1 MNSKI
6 LLSNVT
12 TYRFGGECNSFY
24 IVNSVN
30 QIKEVLKHSIQN
42 NLFIL
47 GKGSNVAFS
56 DEGYK
61 GTIIKNEIEF
71 IEILD
76 DKKTINVGAG
86 SFLPD
91 VSRFLYKH
99 GLTGGEF
106 LLGIPGTIGGAIK
119 MNAGCYGYEIGN
131 FVDSITCFDLELGK
145 IIEIEAKNLNFQ
157 YRKTQILEKYIIL
170 SAKLIFN
177 SEEPKKIK
185 EKMSEM
191 NIIRK
196 NSQPSAIYNAGSV
209 FKNPNGYY
217 AAELIDRAGLKGFEI
232 NGVSVSN
239 KHANFFVA
247 KKGASA
253 KSLYDLVQ
261 HVKAT
266 VNNKYGVTL
275 EEEIIFIGNFWE
287 CLTNLNQFK

>member
-1 MNSKI
+1 MNNKI
-6 LLSNVT
+6 LLSEVT

-42 NLFIL
+42 NIFIL

-91 VSRFLYKH
+91 VSRFLYKN

-131 FVDSITCFDLELGK
+131 FVDSITCFDLDLGK
-145 IIEIEAKNLNFQ
+145 IIEIEAKNLNFR
-157 YRKTQILEKYIIL
+157 YRKTQNLEKYIIL

-185 EKMSEM
+185 DKMSEM
-191 NIIRK
+191 NILRK
-196 NSQPSAIYNAGSV
+196 KSQPSAIYNAGSV
-209 FKNPNGYY
+209 FKNPKGYY
-217 AAELIDRAGLKGFEI
+217 AAELIDKAGLKGFEI

-261 HVKAT
+261 HVKDT
-266 VNNKYGVTL
+266 VNIKYGINL
-275 EEEIIFIGNFWE
+275 EEEIIFIGNF
-287 CLTNLNQFK
+287 

>member
-30 QIKEVLKHSIQN
+30 QLKEVLKHSIQN

-86 SFLPD
+86 TFLPD

-131 FVDSITCFDLELGK
+131 FVDSITCFDLDLGK

-157 YRKTQILEKYIIL
+157 YRKTQNLEKYIIL
-170 SAKLIFN
+170 SAKLVFN

-191 NIIRK
+191 NILRK

-217 AAELIDRAGLKGFEI
+217 AAELIDKAGLKGFEI

-266 VNNKYGVTL
+266 VNNIYGVPL
-275 EEEIIFIGNFWE
+275 EEEIIFIGNF
-287 CLTNLNQFK
+287 

>member
-1 MNSKI
+1 MNNKI
-6 LLSNVT
+6 LLSEVT

-42 NLFIL
+42 NIFIL

-91 VSRFLYKH
+91 VSRFLYKN

-131 FVDSITCFDLELGK
+131 FVDSITCFDLDLGK
-145 IIEIEAKNLNFQ
+145 IIEMEAKNLNFQ
-157 YRKTQILEKYIIL
+157 YRKTQNLEKYIIL

-177 SEEPKKIK
+177 SEDPKKIK
-185 EKMSEM
+185 DK
-191 NIIRK
+191 I
-196 NSQPSAIYNAGSV
+196 
-209 FKNPNGYY
+209 
-217 AAELIDRAGLKGFEI
+217 
-232 NGVSVSN
+232 
-239 KHANFFVA
+239 
-247 KKGASA
+247 
-253 KSLYDLVQ
+253 
-261 HVKAT
+261 
-266 VNNKYGVTL
+266 
-275 EEEIIFIGNFWE
+275 IIF
-287 CLTNLNQFK
+287 

>member
-1 MNSKI
+1 MNNKI
-6 LLSNVT
+6 LLSEVT

-42 NLFIL
+42 NIFIL

-91 VSRFLYKH
+91 VSRFLYKN

-131 FVDSITCFDLELGK
+131 FVDSITCFDLDLGK
-145 IIEIEAKNLNFQ
+145 IIEMEAKNLNFQ
-157 YRKTQILEKYIIL
+157 YRKTQNLEKYIIL

-177 SEEPKKIK
+177 SEDPKKIK
-185 EKMSEM
+185 DKMSEM
-191 NIIRK
+191 NILRK
-196 NSQPSAIYNAGSV
+196 KSQPSAIYNAGSV
-209 FKNPNGYY
+209 FKNPKGYY
-217 AAELIDRAGLKGFEI
+217 AAELIDKAGLKGFEI

-253 KSLYDLVQ
+253 KSRYDLVQ
-261 HVKAT
+261 HVKDT
-266 VNNKYGVTL
+266 VNIKYGVNL
-275 EEEIIFIGNFWE
+275 EEEIIFIGNF
-287 CLTNLNQFK
+287 

>member
-1 MNSKI
+1 MNNKI
-6 LLSNVT
+6 LLSDVT

-24 IVNSVN
+24 IVNSVS

-42 NLFIL
+42 NIFIL

-91 VSRFLYKH
+91 VSRFLYKN

-131 FVDSITCFDLELGK
+131 FVDSITCFDLDLGK
-145 IIEIEAKNLNFQ
+145 IIEMEAKNLNFQ
-157 YRKTQILEKYIIL
+157 YRKTQNLEKYIIL

-177 SEEPKKIK
+177 SEDPKKIK
-185 EKMSEM
+185 DKMSEM
-191 NIIRK
+191 NILRK
-196 NSQPSAIYNAGSV
+196 KSQPSAIYNAGSV
-209 FKNPNGYY
+209 FKNPKGYY
-217 AAELIDRAGLKGFEI
+217 AAELIDKAGLKGFEI

-261 HVKAT
+261 HVKDT
-266 VNNKYGVTL
+266 VNIKYGVNL
-275 EEEIIFIGNFWE
+275 EEEIIFIGNF
-287 CLTNLNQFK
+287 

>member
-1 MNSKI
+1 MNNKI
-6 LLSNVT
+6 LLSEVT

-42 NLFIL
+42 NIFIL

-91 VSRFLYKH
+91 VSRFLYKN

-157 YRKTQILEKYIIL
+157 YRKHK
-170 SAKLIFN
+170 F
-177 SEEPKKIK
+177 
-185 EKMSEM
+185 
-191 NIIRK
+191 
-196 NSQPSAIYNAGSV
+196 
-209 FKNPNGYY
+209 
-217 AAELIDRAGLKGFEI
+217 
-232 NGVSVSN
+232 
-239 KHANFFVA
+239 
-247 KKGASA
+247 
-253 KSLYDLVQ
+253 
-261 HVKAT
+261 
-266 VNNKYGVTL
+266 
-275 EEEIIFIGNFWE
+275 
-287 CLTNLNQFK
+287 

>member
-12 TYRFGGECNSFY
+12 TYRFGGECNNFY
-24 IVNSVN
+24 IINSVN

-131 FVDSITCFDLELGK
+131 FVDSITCFDLDLGK

-157 YRKTQILEKYIIL
+157 YRKTQNLEKYIIL

-191 NIIRK
+191 NILRK

-275 EEEIIFIGNFWE
+275 EEEIIFIGNF
-287 CLTNLNQFK
+287 

>member
-1 MNSKI
+1 MNNKI
-6 LLSNVT
+6 LLSEVT

-42 NLFIL
+42 NIFIL

-91 VSRFLYKH
+91 VSRFLYKN

-131 FVDSITCFDLELGK
+131 FVDSITCFDLDLGK
-145 IIEIEAKNLNFQ
+145 IIEMEAKNLNFQ
-157 YRKTQILEKYIIL
+157 YRKTQNLEKYIIL

-185 EKMSEM
+185 DKMSEM
-191 NIIRK
+191 NILRK
-196 NSQPSAIYNAGSV
+196 KSQPSAIYNAGSV
-209 FKNPNGYY
+209 FKNPKGYY
-217 AAELIDRAGLKGFEI
+217 AAELIDKAGLKGFEI

-261 HVKAT
+261 HVKDT
-266 VNNKYGVTL
+266 VNIKYGVNL
-275 EEEIIFIGNFWE
+275 EEEIIFIGKF
-287 CLTNLNQFK
+287 

>member
-24 IVNSVN
+24 IVNSVK

-177 SEEPKKIK
+177 SDEPKKIK

-275 EEEIIFIGNFWE
+275 EEEIIFIGNF
-287 CLTNLNQFK
+287 

>member
-1 MNSKI
+1 MSNKI

-24 IVNSVN
+24 VLNSVN
-30 QIKEVLKHSIQN
+30 QIKEIFKHTIQN
-42 NLFIL
+42 DIFIL

-99 GLTGGEF
+99 GLSGGEF
-106 LLGIPGTIGGAIK
+106 LLGIPGTVGGAIK
-119 MNAGCYGYEIGN
+119 MNAGSYGYEIGN
-131 FVDSITCFDLELGK
+131 FVESITCFDLDLGK
-145 IIEIEAKNLNFQ
+145 IIEIESKNLNFH
-157 YRKTQILEKYIIL
+157 YRKTQNLENYIIL

-177 SEEPKKIK
+177 AADPKIIK
-185 EKMSEM
+185 DKMSEM
-191 NIIRK
+191 NKLRK
-196 NSQPSAIYNAGSV
+196 KSQPSAIYNAGSV
-209 FKNPNGYY
+209 FKNPKGYY
-217 AAELIDRAGLKGFEI
+217 AAELIDKAGLKGFEI
-232 NGVSVSN
+232 DGVSVSN

-253 KSLYDLVQ
+253 KSLYNLVQ
-261 HVKAT
+261 HVKDT
-266 VNNKYGVTL
+266 VNIKYGVTL
-275 EEEIIFIGNFWE
+275 EEEIIFIGNF
-287 CLTNLNQFK
+287 

>member
-1 MNSKI
+1 MSNKI

-24 IVNSVN
+24 VLNSVN
-30 QIKEVLKHSIQN
+30 QIKEIFKHTIQN
-42 NLFIL
+42 DIFIL

-99 GLTGGEF
+99 GLSGGEF
-106 LLGIPGTIGGAIK
+106 LLGIPGTVGGAIK
-119 MNAGCYGYEIGN
+119 MNAGSYGYEIGN
-131 FVDSITCFDLELGK
+131 FVESITCFDLDLGK
-145 IIEIEAKNLNFQ
+145 IIEIESKNLNFH
-157 YRKTQILEKYIIL
+157 YRKTQNLENYIIL

-177 SEEPKKIK
+177 AADPKIIK
-185 EKMSEM
+185 DKMSEM
-191 NIIRK
+191 NKLRK
-196 NSQPSAIYNAGSV
+196 KSQPSAIYNAGSV
-209 FKNPNGYY
+209 FKNPKGYY
-217 AAELIDRAGLKGFEI
+217 AAELIDKAGLKGFEI
-232 NGVSVSN
+232 DGVSVSN

-261 HVKAT
+261 HVKDT
-266 VNNKYGVTL
+266 VNIKYGVNL
-275 EEEIIFIGNFWE
+275 EEEIIFIGNF
-287 CLTNLNQFK
+287 